1 MRQCTTSE
9 GTEIFR
15 LSLKINQLRSLWQV
29 HSVSFHSPPHSIHS
43 AAHTNERTGKDLL
56 CWTIQL
62 LCQNIKRSRC
72 TAVWGSFQSRKN
84 IFPVDLNLFKQEN
97 TPPGKGSLWDAESLY
112 IGAEVNFVS
121 ESWSKSPQIHL
132 LSAALVEHGSWN
144 GCVCSINMCSCFT
157 KGLLVKICIFFF
169 FSSSPSKAHLFILHS
184 FYKHVM
190 NTDPNPTAFL
200 EIWYSWH
207 QISRIK
213 VKHSLSLPS
222 IAIMK
227 WNMVL

>member
-1 MRQCTTSE
+1 MRQCTISE
-9 GTEIFR
+9 GTENFR
-15 LSLKINQLRSLWQV
+15 LFLKINQLRRLWQV
-29 HSVSFHSPPHSIHS
+29 HTVSFHSPPLSIHS

-62 LCQNIKRSRC
+62 LCQNIKRSQC
-72 TAVWGSFQSRKN
+72 TTIWVTFQSRKN
-84 IFPVDLNLFKQEN
+84 ISPVDLNLFKQEN
-97 TPPGKGSLWDAESLY
+97 TLPGRESQWDAESLHV
-112 IGAEVNFVS
+112 GAEVNFVS
-121 ESWSKSPQIHL
+121 EGWSKAVQIHL
-132 LSAALVEHGSWN
+132 LSAALVEHGSCN
-144 GCVCSINMCSCFT
+144 GWVCPINMCSCFT

-169 FSSSPSKAHLFILHS
+169 FSSPPSKAKLFILHS

-213 VKHSLSLPS
+213 VKHSLSLSS